1 MNTRHDIVIITNDAR
16 VVGGEVDG
24 LVCEL
29 RGEVGQVPLAL
40 QPGPVGRRDLLLLQ
54 QRPVNC
60 LAIETSWVMWGQIR
74 GGYLEEGVRH
84 YLDKPRLS
92 VAAEPVSWVLVQEA
106 LEDRSSLDGQ
116 WPRDPDGLLQYDLRN
131 YVTTLD
137 YFTKIFNKEIVY
149 IKKKI
154 LILVLKIHSK

>member
-40 QPGPVGRRDLLLLQ
+40 QPGPVRRRDLLLLQ

-60 LAIETSWVMWGQIR
+60 LAKETS
-74 GGYLEEGVRH
+74 
-84 YLDKPRLS
+84 
-92 VAAEPVSWVLVQEA
+92 
-106 LEDRSSLDGQ
+106 
-116 WPRDPDGLLQYDLRN
+116 
-131 YVTTLD
+131 
-137 YFTKIFNKEIVY
+137 
-149 IKKKI
+149 
-154 LILVLKIHSK
+154 